1 MKIKNNIKVLLVYPP
16 NQLMDVETPRPDGS
30 LGPLYLA
37 SSLEKIGIQAD
48 ILDASVGS
56 DDFALENTF
65 YRRIK
70 QGNGLIRI
78 GMNFDE
84 IAEYVVKK
92 NYNFVAIS
100 SNFTPQTTMAFRT
113 AEAIKEKD
121 NEIKVFAGGVNAR
134 NLHKRFLKTGN
145 FDGICLSEGEIIFPK
160 MILAATN
167 NYPISKIPGT
177 ASISKEGK
185 YILNPVDQSCFP
197 GSLDDLPMPKWEG
210 LPFNKYEKISS
221 PHGIDVTERK
231 AQRYAPII
239 TSRGCPFKCTYC
251 HISEE
256 KNNSNLY
263 GDIGSLRMHS
273 IERVINEIDYL
284 KSLNVHKLFF
294 EDDSLLANKERVKT
308 IFKKVRNKNLSISN
322 VNGVNLVH
330 FFNTKDRAK
339 WTNNQFNIDK
349 EYLEILK
356 DSGFDQIVFPVES
369 GSKRILKLY
378 ATNKVNLDRM
388 DLFKLMKVMT
398 DMKIQAPVNM
408 MIGFPD
414 ETEEEIKTSIDF
426 AKKLMDH
433 GAPYVTFFIP
443 IPFPGSALF
452 NIALSGD
459 HINKNFNTDKMN
471 WKNPVMK
478 NTTVSPERLIELR
491 DKANQEVN
499 TKEHLRKRLINSAG
513 HRFAEQIN

>member
-1 MKIKNNIKVLLVYPP
+1 MFSNILWYLNN
-16 NQLMDVETPRPDGS
+16 
-30 LGPLYLA
+30 
-37 SSLEKIGIQAD
+37 
-48 ILDASVGS
+48 
-56 DDFALENTF
+56 
-65 YRRIK
+65 
-70 QGNGLIRI
+70 
-78 GMNFDE
+78 
-84 IAEYVVKK
+84 
-92 NYNFVAIS
+92 
-100 SNFTPQTTMAFRT
+100 
-113 AEAIKEKD
+113 
-121 NEIKVFAGGVNAR
+121 
-134 NLHKRFLKTGN
+134 
-145 FDGICLSEGEIIFPK
+145 
-160 MILAATN
+160 
-167 NYPISKIPGT
+167 
-177 ASISKEGK
+177 
-185 YILNPVDQSCFP
+185 
-197 GSLDDLPMPKWEG
+197 
-210 LPFNKYEKISS
+210 
-221 PHGIDVTERK
+221 
-231 AQRYAPII
+231 
-239 TSRGCPFKCTYC
+239 
-251 HISEE
+251 
-256 KNNSNLY
+256 
-263 GDIGSLRMHS
+263 
-273 IERVINEIDYL
+273 
-284 KSLNVHKLFF
+284 
-294 EDDSLLANKERVKT
+294 
-308 IFKKVRNKNLSISN
+308 FKKVRNKNLSISN